1 MKKSLFVTSV
11 MAAAGMLCAADYPVE
26 KCNTVKPWR
35 QSRVS
40 HKDLKAPTYRFVT
53 AEQAI
58 EFKSPA
64 IVTRQFRET
73 PAVPGWKLDMEFTGV
88 VFKVKGDGSAEWGA
102 ITVCGGPLEENIF
115 FFPLKDTNWKEYRV
129 AFADMAP
136 ANDFVINFSKLSSVD
151 FSAIRIGDRWRIREG
166 NLIRDKFSFMVKDI
180 RLTDDK
186 FPEAKK
192 YKAAKFAPVI
202 EKMRSGKP
210 VLILC
215 VGDSITAGT
224 GLKKRF
230 EERYG
235 VKLEGMLRKHFK
247 NEKIRVRV
255 TAVGGA
261 HTFDSISWLQR
272 DLAGETPDVVTMLIG
287 YNNRSSRQGTD
298 MYTKQLQLWID
309 RVCSATAGKA
319 AFVLIPTVP
328 GVPRFRSQMD
338 MAAATRK
345 LAEKNGCAVADID
358 KWILSLAPMTY
369 RTKYLADT
377 VHPNPAGHLKY
388 AEILF
393 KVFTGRK

>member
-1 MKKSLFVTSV
+1 
-11 MAAAGMLCAADYPVE
+11 
-26 KCNTVKPWR
+26 
-35 QSRVS
+35 
-40 HKDLKAPTYRFVT
+40 
-53 AEQAI
+53 
-58 EFKSPA
+58 
-64 IVTRQFRET
+64 
-73 PAVPGWKLDMEFTGV
+73 
-88 VFKVKGDGSAEWGA
+88 
-102 ITVCGGPLEENIF
+102 
-115 FFPLKDTNWKEYRV
+115 
-129 AFADMAP
+129 
-136 ANDFVINFSKLSSVD
+136 
-151 FSAIRIGDRWRIREG
+151 
-166 NLIRDKFSFMVKDI
+166 
-180 RLTDDK
+180 
-186 FPEAKK
+186 
-192 YKAAKFAPVI
+192 
-202 EKMRSGKP
+202 
-210 VLILC
+210 
-215 VGDSITAGT
+215 
-224 GLKKRF
+224 
-230 EERYG
+230 
-235 VKLEGMLRKHFK
+235 MLRKHFK

-287 YNNRSSRQGTD
+287 YNNRSSRQGSD